1 MRFKL
6 EIHIEQFA
14 DIERLI
20 VVADK
25 HRLGATFIFIVGFVG
40 ICLPACVYWLIKT

>member
-1 MRFKL
+1 MRFKV

-25 HRLGATFIFIVGFVG
+25 HRSGAAFIFIVGFVG
-40 ICLPACVYWLIKT
+40 ICLAACAYWLFKS